1 MSHHPILAVLAEA
14 PFILHG
20 WLRSGNTE
28 AARGVVPFL
37 QEALVLL
44 PEGMWIRCVRVDSG
58 FFEEAILSFLEERK
72 LPYLV
77 VARMTSTLQRRCA
90 GLKDW
95 TVLDDRY
102 AVGEFTVQLFGW
114 SKARRLVV
122 LRERVREGQDAVG
135 QRLRD
140 VPGYTSGCG

>member
-44 PEGMWIRCVRVDSG
+44 PEGMWIRCVRADSG
-58 FFEEAILSFLEERK
+58 FFEEALLSFLEERK

-77 VARMTSTLQRRCA
+77 VARMRPLDLTPAGRPFGRTGDCA
-90 GLKDW
+90 LGL
-95 TVLDDRY
+95 
-102 AVGEFTVQLFGW
+102 
-114 SKARRLVV
+114 
-122 LRERVREGQDAVG
+122 
-135 QRLRD
+135 
-140 VPGYTSGCG
+140 P

>member
-135 QRLRD
+135 RRLRD
-140 VPGYTSGCG
+140 VPGYTSG